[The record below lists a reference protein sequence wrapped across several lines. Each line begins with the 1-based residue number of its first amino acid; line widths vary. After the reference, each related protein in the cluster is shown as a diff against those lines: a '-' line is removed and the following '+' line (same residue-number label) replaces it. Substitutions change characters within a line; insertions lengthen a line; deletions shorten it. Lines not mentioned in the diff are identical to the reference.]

1 MVTLSAST
9 SPRRLAPHQ
18 ARQHATTGLGRW
30 TRCQTEGRGHVAVLE
45 QATSAVLEG
54 YLGEPLYHR
63 AAHAAQRLLALA
75 ETMTWDE
82 GSRVAHEM
90 TCLFQTT
97 ATFGLVQAL
106 HLSELIAA
114 FYREMAWV
122 SAGQTPTRGRDATGD
137 GGAEV
142 PPAASGDV
150 VACDTE
156 VMA

>member
-9 SPRRLAPHQ
+9 SPLRIAPYR
-18 ARQHATTGLGRW
+18 ARQQAITGLGRW
-30 TRCQTEGRGHVAVLE
+30 TRCQTESRGHVAVLE

-54 YLGEPLYHR
+54 YLGDLLYHR
-63 AAHAAQRLLALA
+63 AAHTAQQLLA
-75 ETMTWDE
+75 ETMAWDE
-82 GSRVAHEM
+82 GSRVAREM
-90 TCLFQTT
+90 TGLFQTT

-114 FYREMAWV
+114 FYREMARA
-122 SAGQTPTRGRDATGD
+122 SAGQTPTRWRDVTGD